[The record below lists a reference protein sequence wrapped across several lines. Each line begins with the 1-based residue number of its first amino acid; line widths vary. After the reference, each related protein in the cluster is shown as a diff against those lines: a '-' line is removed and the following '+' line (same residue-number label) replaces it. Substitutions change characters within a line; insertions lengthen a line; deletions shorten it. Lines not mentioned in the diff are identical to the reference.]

1 MQTVLHLLL
10 GALFLFA
17 TVPVSVFAQDFSLD
31 SLVISREGAPI
42 RLQQPLVTE
51 RKHYSIRVPYETKA
65 LTVSATWTDASF
77 PPAPRGDTYQ
87 HPSVDGSVRA
97 YVQRTKQY
105 DVRVYWQDGSRIFPY
120 DQFTQPPR
128 LQHSGDSTTIC
139 NSGPAN
145 TFGTGPGGGTVNKYS
160 CRLGDI
166 QYRYLVLSY
175 KVNYSYI
182 YTSLRN
188 GGQILSNSSIEKQ
201 HKYTIEL
208 KRSPLPPRNLH
219 VEASNT
225 ALSIFW
231 NKGNPKQQWGA
242 PELAVKP
249 ITGHDVHY
257 TLAGSGV
264 SNTTEALGTDPSAG
278 WVDGNHT
285 SESLQHTI
293 SNLQTQEYKVRVRA
307 ENPDGKSDWVFGKG
321 TPLLSSGRL
330 PWAAALIQKMKEWR
344 NDSRYCRREAH
355 TDRWDRAL
363 AAFEERAPNKLGCIP
378 AGTSLAPMT
387 ASEAQGYADRGWTRW
402 AAVVNAMRRL
412 QNLAKPTPTVI
423 PNIITGRAAGR
434 EGSSDVNFRVRLDQE
449 ADQTVKVDYMTVDG
463 VTPYRGTPPA
473 EADVDYTSVVG
484 TLVFGPGET
493 VKRVVVPILD
503 DSHDEG
509 TEHFLLRFSNPQG
522 ANLAAEYRQR
532 EGFIWN
538 EDHLQTMWLSRFGR
552 MVGSHVTDAVSE
564 RLGAGLSPG
573 AHATL
578 AGQPLDLSRTDDGGA
593 LAEAVTG
600 LARTFGAPAARDDD
614 PFASH
619 GLSNTWNEPAASAP
633 ARSVTGREL
642 LLRSSF
648 HLASRGGGGRPGL
661 AAWGRV
667 AQGSFDGEHTDGTGR
682 TRVDGEVVTGVLG
695 ADADWRRLL
704 AGVAV
709 SLSEGEG
716 KYDSPGVDRGRS
728 GRIESRLTTVSPYA
742 RFKLTEQ
749 VSAWSLAGWGTGDMT
764 IRFDD
769 GGMDPIRTDLRMRM
783 GALGARGALFEQEGT
798 RGMDL
803 ALKADAFFVR
813 MDSEKAVDSVE
824 TEADTSRVRLVL
836 EGGRRFAL
844 SGTSTLRPSL
854 EIGVRHDGGDA
865 ETGTGFEVGGNV
877 VWADTASGLSIEAR
891 ARVLAAHAD
900 SDYEEW
906 GASATARFDPGERG
920 RGLSF
925 SLSPTIGTVSSATAR
940 LWGVRDARGLAPGGG
955 EFEAARGLKAEAG
968 YGVAVFGGRFTGTPN
983 MGFGV
988 SDGGARDWRMGWRL
1002 TPAVRGRPGLELD
1015 LDATRREPS
1024 NDNDA
1029 EHGVTLRAAIRW

>member
-1 MQTVLHLLL
+1 
-10 GALFLFA
+10 
-17 TVPVSVFAQDFSLD
+17 
-31 SLVISREGAPI
+31 
-42 RLQQPLVTE
+42 
-51 RKHYSIRVPYETKA
+51 
-65 LTVSATWTDASF
+65 
-77 PPAPRGDTYQ
+77 
-87 HPSVDGSVRA
+87 
-97 YVQRTKQY
+97 
-105 DVRVYWQDGSRIFPY
+105 
-120 DQFTQPPR
+120 
-128 LQHSGDSTTIC
+128 
-139 NSGPAN
+139 
-145 TFGTGPGGGTVNKYS
+145 
-160 CRLGDI
+160 
-166 QYRYLVLSY
+166 
-175 KVNYSYI
+175 
-182 YTSLRN
+182 
-188 GGQILSNSSIEKQ
+188 
-201 HKYTIEL
+201 
-208 KRSPLPPRNLH
+208 
-219 VEASNT
+219 
-225 ALSIFW
+225 
-231 NKGNPKQQWGA
+231 
-242 PELAVKP
+242 
-249 ITGHDVHY
+249 
-257 TLAGSGV
+257 
-264 SNTTEALGTDPSAG
+264 
-278 WVDGNHT
+278 
-285 SESLQHTI
+285 
-293 SNLQTQEYKVRVRA
+293 
-307 ENPDGKSDWVFGKG
+307 
-321 TPLLSSGRL
+321 
-330 PWAAALIQKMKEWR
+330 
-344 NDSRYCRREAH
+344 
-355 TDRWDRAL
+355 
-363 AAFEERAPNKLGCIP
+363 
-378 AGTSLAPMT
+378 MT

-552 MVGSHVTDAVSE
+552 MVGNHVTDAVSE

-600 LARTFGAPAARDDD
+600 L
-614 PFASH
+614 
-619 GLSNTWNEPAASAP
+619 

-844 SGTSTLRPSL
+844 SGTATLRPSL
-854 EIGVRHDGGDA
+854 ELGVRHDGGDA
-865 ETGTGFEVGGNV
+865 ETGTGFEVGGV
-877 VWADTASGLSIEAR
+877 VAYSDAASGLSIEAR
-891 ARVLAAHAD
+891 ARMLVAHAD

-906 GASATARFDPGERG
+906 GASATARLDPGERG
-920 RGLSF
+920 QGLSF
-925 SLSPTIGTVSSATAR
+925 SLAPTIGSASSATER
-940 LWGVRDARGLAPGGG
+940 LWGVRDARALAPGGG

-968 YGVAVFGGRFTGTPN
+968 YGLSVFGDRFTGTPN
-983 MGFGV
+983 LGFGL
-988 SDGGARDWRMGWRL
+988 SDGGARDWRIGWRL
-1002 TPAVRGRPGLELD
+1002 TSAVEGRPGFELN
-1015 LDATRREPS
+1015 LDATRRETA

-1029 EHGVTLRAAIRW
+1029 DHGVMLRALIRW